1 MVNVLKNYEAFY
13 TMLSATV
20 IMSNTPSGTFKADCD
35 KIIELI
41 GDAYGLDNKLILD
54 CKQLIYKSLAPI
66 SLLAD
71 KNAIFS
77 GRRYGDELND
87 EDVLFDIKCDVISGF
102 ERMAKAKVP
111 CINPD
116 WFDYRHYFS
125 YNSFV
130 RFKELL
136 QSAAAGNV
144 VLNRQVAILLALG
157 IGCEADLEESYNR
170 LLCGALWGDIPS
182 IRLLARIAG
191 LKGERKKAKIFK
203 ETAELAD
210 KYLFAGHTLVP
221 EKDKAN
227 YSEEAVIYYIYI
239 SSILQDIVFA
249 NKIEDIDYSFIEAL
263 RCENLDYYKRMYF
276 INNYERKEWKDIT
289 NSAENPSKKIGFR

>member
-13 TMLSATV
+13 TMLSSTV
-20 IMSNTPSGTFKADCD
+20 IMSNTPSGTFIADCD

-87 EDVLFDIKCDVISGF
+87 EDVLFDIKCDVISSF
-102 ERMAKAKVP
+102 ERMAKAKIP

-116 WFDYRHYFS
+116 WFDYGHYFS

-130 RFKELL
+130 RFKELS

-144 VLNRQVAILLALG
+144 ILNRQVAILLALG
-157 IGCEADLEESYNR
+157 IGCEVDLEESYNR
-170 LLCGALWGDIPS
+170 LLRGALWGDIPS
-182 IRLLARIAG
+182 IKLLSRIAY
-191 LKGERKKAKIFK
+191 LKGEKKNSKIYK
-203 ETAELAD
+203 ETACLAD
-210 KYLFAGHTLVP
+210 KYLFAGHTIVP

-227 YSEEAVIYYIYI
+227 YTQEALTYYVYI

-249 NKIEDIDYSFIEAL
+249 NKIEDIDYSFTEAFL
-263 RCENLDYYKRMYF
+263 SKELDYYKRMYF
-276 INNYERKEWKDIT
+276 INNYDKKEWKDIT